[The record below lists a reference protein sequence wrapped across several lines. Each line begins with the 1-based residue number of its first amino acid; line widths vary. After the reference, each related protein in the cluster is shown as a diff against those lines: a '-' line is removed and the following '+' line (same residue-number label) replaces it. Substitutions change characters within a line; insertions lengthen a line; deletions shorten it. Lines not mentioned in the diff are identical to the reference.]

1 VSPAKPVKLLIVDDD
16 PDVAYSFSRV
26 FREPAFDITEAKSG
40 EQAMTI
46 LKSLSPDVVL
56 MDVRMPGADGLSTL
70 GRMVTHGMTF
80 PVIIMTAYGSPR
92 IANEAKAAGAF
103 GCVMKPFDVTKIREL
118 VMSAV
123 EASRTGTFQAGPAA
137 GTPDGIS
144 RVGGVAPKDAAKS
157 WSRDVADSRPEP
169 VAPDSPGLAAPIA
182 GDEVFDLLFNEISR
196 RQPLDPAL
204 DAFDVVEKHLI
215 KRALEY
221 CRNNQSKTAR
231 FLGITRNTLRKRI
244 RKYGFDRDEE

>member
-1 VSPAKPVKLLIVDDD
+1 VTPVKPVKLLIVDDD

-40 EQAMTI
+40 EQALSI
-46 LKSLSPDVVL
+46 LKNLSPDVVL

-70 GRMVTHGMTF
+70 GRMLANGMSF

-123 EASRTGTFQAGPAA
+123 EAGRSGSFQAGNLGAA
-137 GTPDGIS
+137 SERIAGGPGTETPQS
-144 RVGGVAPKDAAKS
+144 HKS
-157 WSRDVADSRPEP
+157 WSADKAELRPEP
-169 VAPDSPGLAAPIA
+169 VTPDSAGLAAPIA
-182 GDEVFDLLFNEISR
+182 GDDIFDLLFNEISR
-196 RQPLDPAL
+196 RQPLDPSL

-221 CRNNQSKTAR
+221 CKSNQSKTAR

>member
-1 VSPAKPVKLLIVDDD
+1 VTPVKPVKLLIVDDD

-123 EASRTGTFQAGPAA
+123 EAGRTGSFQGGSLGGAI
-137 GTPDGIS
+137 DGNVRS
-144 RVGGVAPKDAAKS
+144 GSVVPKLGAKG
-157 WSRDVADSRPEP
+157 WSGDIVELRAESPGADSG
-169 VAPDSPGLAAPIA
+169 GLAAPIA
-182 GDEVFDLLFNEISR
+182 GDDVFDLLFNEISR